1 MIRPALLLTIAAA
14 TLAAQSPFEGAIS
27 MSLTGDDG
35 KTSELAYM
43 VKGGKIR
50 FDVAGRGGEKMAII
64 VDPAEKKSLM
74 VMFSQKMYM
83 EQEFGAGAEAAAEKA
98 KPAKVERTG
107 KTETIAGYKCE
118 HVTVTES
125 DGSTS
130 DVCET
135 TGLGTFRMPQSGG
148 RGGPP
153 KELGWQ
159 AALDKGG
166 FPLKVQK
173 GDKVT
178 LEVTKI
184 EKKTLDAALFAPPE
198 GFQKFDMGSMM
209 RKRP

>member
-1 MIRPALLLTIAAA
+1 MIRSALLLALAAT

-27 MSLTGDDG
+27 MTMTGDNG
-35 KTSELAYM
+35 KTTELTYL
-43 VKGGKIR
+43 VKGGKMR
-50 FDVAGRGGEKMAII
+50 FDVAGGRGEQVAMII
-64 VDPAEKKSLM
+64 DPAEKKSLM
-74 VMFSQKMYM
+74 IMTSQRMYM
-83 EQEFGAGAEAAAEKA
+83 EQDFADAAASAAEKD
-98 KPAKVERTG
+98 KPAEVKRTG
-107 KTETIAGYKCE
+107 RTETVAGYKCE
-118 HVTVTES
+118 HMMITES
-125 DGSTS
+125 NGSTS
-130 DVCET
+130 DVCVAS
-135 TGLGTFRMPQSGG
+135 GLGSFMMPGG

-153 KELGWQ
+153 RGPEWQ
-159 AALDKGG
+159 SALDNGA